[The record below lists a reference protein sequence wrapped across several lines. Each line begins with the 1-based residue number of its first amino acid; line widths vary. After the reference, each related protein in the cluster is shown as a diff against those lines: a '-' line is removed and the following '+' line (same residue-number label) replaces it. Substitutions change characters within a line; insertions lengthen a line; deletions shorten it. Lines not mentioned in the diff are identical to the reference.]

1 MTAFEKGKQVMLAC
15 GGPVMVMETPVEPDK
30 AACIWFAGSEL
41 RRETFDLALLNVY
54 RDYRSPADEDDDPYA
69 GGRSR
74 VTGY

>member
-15 GGPVMVMETPVEPDK
+15 GGPVMVMEAPVEPGK

-41 RRETFDLALLNVY
+41 RRETFDLALLDEY
-54 RDYRSPADEDDDPYA
+54 RDYSSSDDDDPFHA